1 MHYSH
6 HDGCGGGPRA
16 CYWSDWCYC
25 CYWSLFSCPFGL
37 KKTHIKCCT
46 CLYIMNGMVHHML
59 YIYIYI
65 PLKKRPPPLLKQEP
79 NSLANMARMC
89 FTRHW
94 DMYIYSTSR
103 IILYII
109 LSQSG
114 VILGRSDP
122 WKKWSLEEGS
132 IMPPPLSC
140 PPFLNVCGCHSG
152 VCSSNDTN
160 ISVQHFAPVIS
171 RSTDDLAVGRRSHIR
186 QADGLVSDHVKY
198 V

>member
-1 MHYSH
+1 
-6 HDGCGGGPRA
+6 
-16 CYWSDWCYC
+16 
-25 CYWSLFSCPFGL
+25 
-37 KKTHIKCCT
+37 
-46 CLYIMNGMVHHML
+46 MVWFIIC

-122 WKKWSLEEGS
+122 WKKV
-132 IMPPPLSC
+132 PSC
-140 PPFLNVCGCHSG
+140 PPPYRAPPFWMCVDVIVECAP
-152 VCSSNDTN
+152 VMTP
-160 ISVQHFAPVIS
+160 ISVFNTLPQWSLGPPTIS
-171 RSTDDLAVGRRSHIR
+171 RSADVLISGRPT
-186 QADGLVSDHVKY
+186 VSYQTMWNIYNCK
-198 V
+198 